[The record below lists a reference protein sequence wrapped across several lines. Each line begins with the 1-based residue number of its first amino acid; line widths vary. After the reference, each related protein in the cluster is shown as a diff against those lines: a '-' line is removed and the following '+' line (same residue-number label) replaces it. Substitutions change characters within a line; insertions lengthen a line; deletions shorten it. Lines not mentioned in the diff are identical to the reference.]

1 MTKQIKLFSILY
13 LIAITMLSAVS
24 GYAANY
30 TLGTEF
36 QINTYTTGFQGNS
49 SIASNGS
56 DFLVTWDSN
65 GQDGDREGVYGQR
78 IDSSGN
84 SVGNEFR
91 INTYTTSTQGAP
103 ALASNGQDY
112 LITWDSNG
120 QDGDYFGVYGRR
132 IDSSGNLTGNE
143 FQINTYTTSTQ
154 GAPAVASNGQ
164 DYLITWTSNG
174 QDGDREGVYGQRIDS
189 SGNSVGN
196 EFRINTYTTSIQGSP
211 AVASNGQDYL
221 ITWNSYGQDGN
232 AYGVYGR
239 KIDSSGNLSGNEF
252 RINTYTTN
260 YQFASSITSNGQ
272 NYLVTWHSY
281 GQDGDGY
288 GVYGQLIDSNG
299 NFIGAEFLINTYT
312 TRGQVSTAVAS
323 NGEDYLITWNSYG
336 QDGDGYGVYGQF
348 IGSNGNFI
356 DNEFL
361 ISTYTTSDQ
370 STPSVAY
377 NGHDFLVTWESS
389 YQDGDSDGIY
399 GKFISYDGS
408 VIPEPASI
416 LLLLSGIGFLFGKH
430 YKR

>member
-1 MTKQIKLFSILY
+1 M
-13 LIAITMLSAVS
+13 
-24 GYAANY
+24 
-30 TLGTEF
+30 
-36 QINTYTTGFQGNS
+36 
-49 SIASNGS
+49 
-56 DFLVTWDSN
+56 VTWDSN

-164 DYLITWTSNG
+164 DYLITWTSN
-174 QDGDREGVYGQRIDS
+174 
-189 SGNSVGN
+189 
-196 EFRINTYTTSIQGSP
+196 
-211 AVASNGQDYL
+211 
-221 ITWNSYGQDGN
+221 GQDGN